1 MGKMI
6 IAQRK
11 GKGGSP
17 NYRSPGHRF
26 FGNIRYEKELHA
38 LTAPTRGQVVDFID
52 DPGRGPILAQILLEN
67 GLLIYNIAPEGMILG
82 TNVYVKPT
90 GGVNFD
96 QGAIVKLKELQDGTP
111 IYNVEL
117 NPRDGGK
124 LARSSGAVAYV
135 VSKDEDKNTVD
146 VRLASR
152 AVKRLSGE
160 CLATIGIA
168 CGGGHTEKPFKK
180 ASSKMWA
187 MLARGREWPHTR
199 RGAMSAYNH
208 PFGGRSFGKPTS
220 VSRNTPPGRKVGHI
234 ASSRTGRKR
243 GRQTTNAGAQKK

>member
-11 GKGGSP
+11 GKVASP

-26 FGNIRYEKELHA
+26 FGDIRYEKELHD
-38 LTAPTRGQVVDFID
+38 LTTPLRGQVVEFVD

-67 GLLIYNIAPEGMILG
+67 GLVLYNIAPEGMILG
-82 TNVYVKPT
+82 SSIHVGPNPT
-90 GGVNFD
+90 AHEA
-96 QGAIVKLKELQDGTP
+96 GAIVKLKDLQDGTP

-146 VRLASR
+146 IRLASR

-180 ASSKMWA
+180 ASNKMWA

-243 GRQTTNAGAQKK
+243 CRQSNNASDQKK